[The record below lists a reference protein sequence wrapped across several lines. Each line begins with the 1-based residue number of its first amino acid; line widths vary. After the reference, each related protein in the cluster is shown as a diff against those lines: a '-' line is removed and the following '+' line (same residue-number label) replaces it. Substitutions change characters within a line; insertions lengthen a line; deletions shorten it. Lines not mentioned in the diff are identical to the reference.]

1 MSMRKFTHADNELL
15 HRVYET
21 HFADGRVGR
30 KIAGDISKLIE
41 RRSKQVKKQA
51 GRIEELEKVLLSVVE
66 RVYREAGR
74 GTGIP
79 ADLLHDVNNYVVH
92 LRLR

>member
-1 MSMRKFTHADNELL
+1 MKKFTQGDNELL

-21 HFADGRVGR
+21 HFADGAVGR
-30 KIAGDISKLIE
+30 KIAGDISRLIE

-51 GRIEELEKVLLSVVE
+51 ERLEKLEKVLLRVVE
-66 RVYREAGR
+66 RVNREAGR

-79 ADLLHDVNNYVVH
+79 ADLLHDVNNYVVP